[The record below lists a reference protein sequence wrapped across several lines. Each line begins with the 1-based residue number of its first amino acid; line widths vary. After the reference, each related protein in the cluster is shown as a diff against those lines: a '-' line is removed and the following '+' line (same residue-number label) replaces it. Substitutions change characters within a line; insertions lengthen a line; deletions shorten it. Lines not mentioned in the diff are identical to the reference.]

1 MANADNT
8 PVPPPTA
15 NDSGLRLY
23 QVHTMKEIQSSKE
36 TPKQRRAR
44 LAIWRT
50 TPPAPRKAGKFKA
63 ERFVTV
69 ALCPGESP
77 AMPWLRLRGQWLVQA
92 GFEVAMRVR
101 IHVEPGR
108 LTLTPETAA

>member
-15 NDSGLRLY
+15 NDSGQRLY
-23 QVHTMKEIQSSKE
+23 QVHSFKE
-36 TPKQRRAR
+36 TPKERRAR

-50 TPPAPRKAGKFKA
+50 SPPVPRKAGKFKA

-69 ALCPGESP
+69 TLCPGEYP

-108 LTLTPETAA
+108 LTLTPETAAAP